1 MKTALRALLALVAL
15 LGCSGTQAAEF
26 DDQRVFTRA
35 EDRARLD
42 RAREEVR
49 LESRGGG
56 ERRAV
61 VSKPPKIPEVRLQG
75 FIRRSDGPPA
85 VWVNDESTLRGDRIG
100 GRLQVESGRID
111 GRTVLIRLPDG
122 RYIRLK
128 PGQRYDPDSG
138 RVVDALR
145 Q

>member
-1 MKTALRALLALVAL
+1 MRIALRALLALAVL
-15 LGCSGTQAAEF
+15 IGGSVTQATEF

-35 EDRARLD
+35 EDRERLD
-42 RAREEVR
+42 RAREGVSI
-49 LESRGGG
+49 ESG
-56 ERRAV
+56 ESGDRRAV
-61 VSKPPKIPEVRLQG
+61 VTEPPKIPPVRLQG

-85 VWVNDESTLRGDRIG
+85 VWVNDESTLGGDRLG
-100 GRLQVESGRID
+100 GRLQVESGRIE
-111 GRTVLIRLPDG
+111 GQTVLIRLPDG